1 MDPSQSGEKDCI
13 SEIIKHSCD
22 MMNGEP
28 SNKLSMISEENMWIR
43 NAVSL
48 NHKKSVLNITI
59 NPSESP
65 NSWTPLL
72 HNLNQESN
80 L

>member
-1 MDPSQSGEKDCI
+1 MDPSQSGEKDLI
-13 SEIIKHSCD
+13 NIMIKRSCD
-22 MMNGEP
+22 MINGEP
-28 SNKLSMISEENMWIR
+28 TNKLSMISDENYWIR
-43 NAVSL
+43 NAVSQS
-48 NHKKSVLNITI
+48 HKKSVLNITI

-65 NSWTPLL
+65 TSWTPLL